1 VSFLGCIQRHDL
13 PGQVVISG
21 PGCELVDA
29 HRYTHPKGVHTA
41 RAVRP
46 TRVTSGGA
54 WGVLDLE
61 ALKFEGVRRTERSA
75 VCVIT
80 QDFNFEAV

>member
-1 VSFLGCIQRHDL
+1 
-13 PGQVVISG
+13 
-21 PGCELVDA
+21 
-29 HRYTHPKGVHTA
+29 
-41 RAVRP
+41 
-46 TRVTSGGA
+46 
-54 WGVLDLE
+54 VLDLE